1 MTQGGGRTVVAIL
14 VLAAL
19 LRLACFLVSNQ
30 DPARRQVEE
39 DSHGYLALAENLSA
53 GRGFEREVELETD
66 RPLVRVPELARTPGY
81 PILLALVEKAT
92 RRGQLVVILLQHTLE
107 WGVCLI
113 GALMSRRLFG
123 ERAAV
128 AAATL
133 LALDLQGIALSNL
146 VMTESLYGVVLF
158 AAALATAA
166 FVSAPSGKAAV
177 LAGGL
182 IGLTALLR
190 PTSIALP
197 VLVTLALVAHLWATR
212 RRSAIVSALVLGAVG
227 FAFVGAWTIRNGVKT
242 GEYTF
247 STIPRYNLLYHHAGG
262 AFARAHDLSEVRAI
276 LTLNERLGISW
287 STVRYLPLPESEN
300 RRVKDLALATLR
312 ENKVAFV
319 KDFSLHTANML
330 LGPEKQILNVL
341 GIAWVSFGIRGE
353 DPAMTNDAPAISWAL
368 LGFQVIHL
376 GLLYVLVGGGIHF
389 MLRHRPAAPFLWVCL
404 GFAVYVLGLS
414 SGSPGDPRL
423 RWPALPLLV
432 MVAAS
437 SFARP
442 AERHPA

>member
-30 DPARRQVEE
+30 EPERRQVEE

-53 GRGFEREVELETD
+53 GRGFEREVELEVD

-81 PILLALVEKAT
+81 PILLALVGKVT
-92 RRGQLVVILLQHTLE
+92 PRRQLVVILLQHTLE
-107 WGVCLI
+107 WGVCVI
-113 GALMSRRLFG
+113 GALVCRRWFG

-128 AAATL
+128 VAASL

-146 VMTESLYGVVLF
+146 VMTESLYGVALF
-158 AAALATAA
+158 AAAWATAA
-166 FVSAPSGKAAV
+166 FVSAPSFPAAV

-197 VLVTLALVAHLWATR
+197 VLVSVALVAYFWATR
-212 RRSAIVSALVLGAVG
+212 RRSAMVSALVLGTVG
-227 FAFVGAWTIRNGVKT
+227 FAFIGAWIVRNGVKT

-247 STIPRYNLLYHHAGG
+247 STIPRYNLLYHHAAG
-262 AFARAHDLSEVRAI
+262 AFARAHSLSEMRAI

-287 STVRYLPLPESEN
+287 STVRYLPLSESDN

-312 ENKVAFV
+312 EHKGAFV
-319 KDFSLHTANML
+319 EDFTLHTANML

-341 GIAWVSFGIRGE
+341 GIEWVSFGIRGE
-353 DPAMTNDAPAISWAL
+353 HPAVTRDAPVTSWVL

-376 GLLYVLVGGGIHF
+376 GLLYVLVGGGIIF
-389 MLRHRPAAPFLWVCL
+389 MLRHRPAQPFLWVCL
-404 GFAVYVLGLS
+404 GFSVYLLGLS

-442 AERHPA
+442 AERHPS